1 LNLKPP
7 PNTDDIKVLRG
18 WCDELYEF
26 LKFPMFPGGIVGFE
40 ETITAD
46 ASVLRIYGA
55 SKLDSTDNKVD
66 STLADGS
73 RVSDIK
79 VIVMTEASNSST
91 VTIAHHQTE
100 DDEVATFDAVD
111 EVGVF
116 LWSGT
121 EWITIFA
128 TCTFV

>member
-1 LNLKPP
+1 MNLMGPP
-7 PNTDDIKVLRG
+7 EAPTLEELHE
-18 WCDELYEF
+18 WCKDLYDF
-26 LKFPMFPGGIVGFE
+26 LKHPMFPGGIVGFE

-46 ASVLRIYGA
+46 ASALRIYGA
-55 SKLDSTDNKVD
+55 SQLDSTSNKVD

-73 RVSDIK
+73 IIGDIK
-79 VIVMTEASNSST
+79 TIVMTEASNSST

-100 DDEVATFDAVD
+100 DAEVATFDAVD

-121 EWITIFA
+121 EWVTVFA
-128 TCTFV
+128 TCTFL